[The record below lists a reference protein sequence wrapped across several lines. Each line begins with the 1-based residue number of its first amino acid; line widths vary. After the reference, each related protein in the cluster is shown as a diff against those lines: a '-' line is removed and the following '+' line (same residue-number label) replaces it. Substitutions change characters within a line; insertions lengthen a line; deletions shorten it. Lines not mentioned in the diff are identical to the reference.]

1 MSVSV
6 AETDGKSFENPAYEA
21 GERPAGPT
29 TGAAAAAPDV
39 SDKVGRPK
47 SPLACRVTILLRPTL
62 LHGGCIYTTRCMY
75 FSPKLALI
83 LSSSVF
89 SFVSSFLKLD
99 IYN

>member
-47 SPLACRVTILLRPTL
+47 SRSLVELRFCSDQLSCMVAAYIRHAACIFRLNLL
-62 LHGGCIYTTRCMY
+62 
-75 FSPKLALI
+75 
-83 LSSSVF
+83 
-89 SFVSSFLKLD
+89 
-99 IYN
+99 